1 MPILRGLVKPYFTES
16 MLYKIG
22 LGLKTKEITRRLSC
36 KAARGTFLKSSVLS
50 SGACAEYNI
59 NFKAASESES
69 FITSEQYI
77 PTLFKQE

>member
-36 KAARGTFLKSSVLS
+36 KALEVL
-50 SGACAEYNI
+50 
-59 NFKAASESES
+59 F
-69 FITSEQYI
+69 
-77 PTLFKQE
+77 